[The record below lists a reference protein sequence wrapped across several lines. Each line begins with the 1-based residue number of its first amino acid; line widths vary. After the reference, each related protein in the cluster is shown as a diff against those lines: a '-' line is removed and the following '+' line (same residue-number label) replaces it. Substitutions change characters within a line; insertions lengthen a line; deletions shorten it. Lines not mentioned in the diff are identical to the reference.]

1 MNEEEVVNDLTYIN
15 YKHNR
20 EISPHV
26 TPKNWELIY
35 GEHAVK
41 RMERAYTQER
51 LGEVFSD
58 DSIPYNTEG
67 GE

>member
-1 MNEEEVVNDLTYIN
+1 MNEIIDTLIYIN

-20 EISPHV
+20 ELSPHI
-26 TPKNWELIY
+26 TPDRWALVY
-35 GEHAVK
+35 GEAEVK
-41 RMERAYTQER
+41 EMERAYTQEL

-58 DSIPYNTEG
+58 DSIPYNVEG